1 MNAKNIL
8 NDARKAEREE
18 NDEKAEELYR
28 AIIDS
33 FPDSKYA
40 IEAKLDLDELL
51 GRKET
56 LSQLSMSQPIEE
68 KTQSVKTTTIKRVAV
83 VDINIPFWSMVTF
96 MVKGSI
102 AAIPA
107 FIILT
112 IIIAGIF
119 AIFGIISIPF
129 SQNHF

>member
-40 IEAKLDLDELL
+40 NEAKLDLDDLL

-68 KTQSVKTTTIKRVAV
+68 KTQSIKTTTIKRVAV
-83 VDINIPFWSMVTF
+83 VDINIPFWSMVSF

-112 IIIAGIF
+112 IIF
-119 AIFGIISIPF
+119 AIFGIINIPF

>member
-40 IEAKLDLDELL
+40 NEARLDLDDLL

-68 KTQSVKTTTIKRVAV
+68 KTQTVKTTTIKRVAV

-119 AIFGIISIPF
+119 AIFGIINIPF